1 MLIYD
6 LTLPNFEKVD
16 KNLQRLV
23 LIRDLLNEALNGR
36 MLINEPKRLQ
46 TAYDLKYLISKEI
59 IEYEDWME
67 ACIEYVNEN
76 KEMIEE
82 EQNGK

>member
-6 LTLPNFEKVD
+6 LTLPNLEKVD

-36 MLINEPKRLQ
+36 TLINEPKRLQ
-46 TAYDLKYLISKEI
+46 TAYDLKYLIAKEI